1 MGAETTAVG
10 GFSKGTVGSDRAG
23 IDLAGA
29 ALPHDTFVPGWPALA
44 SSTFVWPLTAFLFR
58 GFFKTSLPELFL
70 FAPETRKTAFSAIS
84 AQTGEAPLQSPN
96 SAVGPSNGGPSRRLE
111 GVPGLPFKK
120 L

>member
-1 MGAETTAVG
+1 MTAVG

-44 SSTFVWPLTAFLFR
+44 SSTFVWPLTEFLFR
-58 GFFKTSLPELFL
+58 GFFNTSLQELFL
-70 FAPETRKTAFSAIS
+70 LAPETRKTAFSALSAIS

-96 SAVGPSNGGPSRRLE
+96 SAVGPSNGGPPRRLK